1 MSWAFAQGGLK
12 PATKLVLVYL
22 ADCHNAHTRQCDP
35 SQQTLAEQCCMA
47 RSTVNQHLNILERER
62 LIERIQRSDKK
73 TKQQNRTFYI
83 LGFEQHSGQD
93 VEKAVSGNRTRGSQ
107 KAVSGK
113 QAKAVSGNAKAVSGK
128 QAKPCPENGQ
138 SRVRT
143 VGHEPEYNLK
153 KPEGARG
160 GTCARTREAKPFF
173 TDSERSEANAIA
185 DHLASGGQVRFQ
197 AVLGRVLECLI
208 AEKMLSEAQTL
219 LCQETLDERG

>member
-47 RSTVNQHLNILERER
+47 RSTVNEHLNILEREH
-62 LIERIQRSDKK
+62 LITRIQRSDKK

-83 LGFEQHSGQD
+83 LGFEKSQTQD
-93 VEKAVSGNRTRGSQ
+93 VEKAVSGNRTRDGQ

-113 QAKAVSGNAKAVSGK
+113 RVKAVSGNGKAVSGK
-128 QAKPCPENGQ
+128 QPKPCPENGQ

-143 VGHEPEYNLK
+143 VGHEPESNLK
-153 KPEGARG
+153 KPECARA
-160 GTCARTREAKPFF
+160 GTRARTREAKPFF
-173 TDSERSEANAIA
+173 TDSERSEANAVA
-185 DHLASGGQVRFQ
+185 DHLAGGGTVLFPAVRR
-197 AVLGRVLECLI
+197 RVLECLI
-208 AEKMLSEAQTL
+208 AEKMLSEAQTR